1 MAWTLADLEGR
12 GVPTLENVM
21 RAYDLRG
28 DWIEVKGDSM
38 ETGISDGEEN
48 DAEKE
53 MTKGQKFRKW
63 MSNWCD
69 LFFNQPRYWELKVKS
84 YPQLELG

>member
-1 MAWTLADLEGR
+1 MIAE
-12 GVPTLENVM
+12 
-21 RAYDLRG
+21 
-28 DWIEVKGDSM
+28 
-38 ETGISDGEEN
+38 ISDREEN

-69 LFFNQPRYWELKVKS
+69 LFFNQPRY
-84 YPQLELG
+84 